1 MGNCIGCVCL
11 GIQVLVG
18 VYNVLI
24 HGIRYSYIL
33 YTVSLV
39 VVYFRS

>member
-11 GIQVLVG
+11 GIQVLAG
-18 VYNVLI
+18 VYNVLTN
-24 HGIRYSYIL
+24 GIRYSYIL